1 MANLMKPSCTEM
13 DNGCPNCHS
22 IEKVFDSQRGQ
33 LCCAQCGLVLKD
45 RIINPGAEWRAFD
58 SKQREK
64 RTRVGAPMT
73 NTLHDK
79 GLTTMIGW
87 RNQDYAGRK
96 ISSSMQSRIYRLRIW
111 QKRIRVS
118 DAKERN
124 LTFALTELERMASF
138 LALPKNIRESA
149 AKIYR
154 EAVKK
159 QLIRGRSIEGV
170 AAASLYAACRQNK
183 MPMLLQEIAE
193 SARVDKKE
201 ISRSYRFVA
210 NKLNLMAQPNNPSD
224 FINRFTSDLELSAEV
239 TKKAYRII
247 KAAEKRGLTNG
258 KGPTGVAAA
267 AIYLASIFH
276 KERRTQRDI
285 AKVSQVTEVTV
296 RNRFKELVTRLNI
309 DLPNRK

>member
-1 MANLMKPSCTEM
+1 MVNIINSSGSKV
-13 DNGCPNCHS
+13 DNGCPCCRS
-22 IEKVFDSQRGQ
+22 LEKVFDSQRGQ
-33 LCCAQCGLVLKD
+33 LCCACCGLVLKE

-79 GLTTMIGW
+79 GLTTMIGF
-87 RNQDYAGRK
+87 RNKDYAGRK
-96 ISSSMQSRIYRLRIW
+96 ISSTMQSRIYRLRIW

-138 LALPKNIRESA
+138 LGLPKNIRESA

-183 MPMLLQEIAE
+183 IPMLLQEIAE
-193 SARVDKKE
+193 SARVNKKE

-210 NKLNLMAQPNNPSD
+210 NKLNLMAHPNKACD
-224 FINRFTSDLELSAEV
+224 FVNRFTSDLSLSPEV
-239 TKKAYRII
+239 TKKAYKII
-247 KAAEKRGLTNG
+247 ELAERKGLTNG

-285 AKVSQVTEVTV
+285 AKISQVTEVTV
-296 RNRFKELVTRLNI
+296 RNRFKELITKLNI
-309 DLPNRK
+309 NLPNRK